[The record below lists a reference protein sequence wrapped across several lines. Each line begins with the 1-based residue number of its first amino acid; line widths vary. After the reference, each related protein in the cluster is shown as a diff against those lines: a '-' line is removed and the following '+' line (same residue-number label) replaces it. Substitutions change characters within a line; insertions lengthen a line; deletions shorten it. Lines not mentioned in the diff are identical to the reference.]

1 MKKKLLLIISTILIC
16 SLVLVACGGKSE
28 DDKST
33 SQSGSTEDQVGKVDD
48 NKDKDKDKDKG
59 KDEDK
64 VINFWH
70 IGTEGHN
77 KEIYDLALE
86 MFNENTDSGYT
97 IKMTAIQNDKY
108 KEQLVVAMSS
118 GEAPDMFLHWTGG
131 PMIEYIESGF
141 AQPLDDLYAKYGLK
155 DKYMEG
161 ALAQSSYNDK
171 LYAVPVKGVTVAGIY
186 YNKDLFAKYGIEV
199 PKTLGELEAACDKFV
214 ENGIIPF
221 ALANGPKWTG
231 SMYFQNLVAR
241 KGGLEPFKNAAAGN
255 GSFEDDVFV
264 YAGEKIQEWV
274 KKGYFPDGFNAM
286 SEDDGQSRQLFYREE
301 AAMYLIGSWGTATFQ
316 TETKESGTDF
326 YDKIGWFSFPA
337 IEDSDADPSILCGTL
352 GDNFISFNCTG
363 EKLEAAFEYASYLS
377 SDKMIDYFVNNGII
391 PVIHGAEGQI
401 TDEITSTIAEAA
413 ANAAEV
419 QLWYDQY
426 LSPSIANAHLDGN
439 QEVFGLTMTPQEA
452 NKLMQDA
459 LEEELGK

>member
-1 MKKKLLLIISTILIC
+1 MKKRFLLLISVIMVC
-16 SLVLVACGGKSE
+16 SLMLVGCGGNNDDGKSTGQTSSNDKQADNKS
-28 DDKST
+28 DDKA
-33 SQSGSTEDQVGKVDD
+33 KDD
-48 NKDKDKDKDKG
+48 
-59 KDEDK
+59 DK
-64 VINFWH
+64 VIEFWN

-77 KEIYDLALE
+77 KEIYDLALKQ
-86 MFNENTDSGYT
+86 FNENTKSGYT
-97 IKMTAIQNDKY
+97 VKMTAIQNDKY
-108 KEQLVVAMSS
+108 KEQLVIAMSS
-118 GEAPDMFLHWTGG
+118 GEAPDMYSHWTGG

-141 AQPLDDLYAKYGLK
+141 AQPLDDLYDKYGVRERYI
-155 DKYMEG
+155 DG
-161 ALAQSSYNDK
+161 ALAQSSYDGK
-171 LYAVPVKGVTVAGIY
+171 LYAVPVKGVSVAGIY
-186 YNKDLFAKYGIEV
+186 YNKDLFAKYNLEV
-199 PKTLGELEAACDKFV
+199 PTTLSQLEAACDTFV

-255 GSFEDDVFV
+255 GSFEDEVFT

-274 KKGYFPDGFNAM
+274 NKGYFPDGFNAM
-286 SEDDGQSRQLFYREE
+286 SEDDGQARQLFYRED

-337 IEDSDADPSILCGTL
+337 IEGSDADPSILCGTL
-352 GDNFISFNCTG
+352 GDNFISFNCTD
-363 EKLEAAFEYASYLS
+363 EKLEAAFEFASYLS
-377 SDKMIDYFVNNGII
+377 TAEMLDYFVNNGII
-391 PVIHGAEGQI
+391 PVIHGADGKI
-401 TDEITSTIAEAA
+401 TDEITNTIAEAA

-439 QEVFGLTMTPQEA
+439 QEVFGLTKTPQEA
-452 NKLMQDA
+452 NKMMQDA
-459 LEEELGK
+459 LEEELSK